1 MISSAKLSCAELF
14 VAEYPVGID
23 NRLKDII
30 NRCLDIHSNSCCIV
44 GIYGLPGVGK
54 TTIAKAIFNTIR
66 YKFDGSTFLENVR
79 EKSKTTDGILQLQ
92 EKLCYEISGNRNL
105 KVGSTSRGIN
115 VRIKRLHRKKILVVL
130 DDVEKWDE
138 INKLLEN
145 YDWFASGSRIVI
157 TTRDR
162 RLLDTLP
169 EDWHV
174 KYYKVEELNEHEA
187 RELFVKHAFGR
198 NNAKEEY
205 FELVDQFIH
214 YAKGLPLA
222 LEIIGANLCKRTKRE
237 WKSALDKYKIIPER
251 AIQEILKISYDGLEQ
266 TQRDIFLDIACSLKG
281 FHRNHVVD
289 ILSSINFYKPEID
302 IEILIEKCL
311 ITVTED
317 DELSMH
323 DLIQQMGWEIVQEE
337 SPQAVKKRSR
347 LLCYEDA
354 CEVLIEN
361 MV

>member
-1 MISSAKLSCAELF
+1 MISSAKLSCAKLF
-14 VAEYPVGID
+14 VAKYPVGID
-23 NRLKDII
+23 NRLKDVI
-30 NRCLDIHSNSCCIV
+30 NQCLDIHSNSRCIV

-66 YKFDGSTFLENVR
+66 YNFDGITFLENVR
-79 EKSKTTDGILQLQ
+79 EWSKKNDGILQLQ
-92 EKLCYEISGNRNL
+92 EK
-105 KVGSTSRGIN
+105 
-115 VRIKRLHRKKILVVL
+115 IKRLHHKKSLVVL
-130 DDVEKWDE
+130 DDVEKLDE
-138 INKLLEN
+138 IDKLLEN
-145 YDWFASGSRIVI
+145 YDWFASGSRIII

-174 KYYKVEELNEHEA
+174 TYYKVQELNEHEA
-187 RELFVKHAFGR
+187 RELFVKHAFRR

-205 FELVDQFIH
+205 SELADQFIH

-222 LEIIGANLCKRTKRE
+222 LEIIGANLYKRTKRE
-237 WKSALDKYKIIPER
+237 WKSALDKYKRIPER
-251 AIQEILKISYDGLEQ
+251 AIQEILKISYDGLDQ
-266 TQRDIFLDIACSLKG
+266 TQQDIFLDIACFLKG
-281 FHRNHVVD
+281 VYRNHVVD

-302 IEILIEKCL
+302 IAILIEKCL

-323 DLIQQMGWEIVQEE
+323 DLIEQMGWEIVREE
-337 SPQAVKKRSR
+337 SPQAVKKCSR
-347 LLCYEDA
+347 LLCYEEDA

-361 MV
+361 KV

>member
-1 MISSAKLSCAELF
+1 MISSDKLSCAELF

-54 TTIAKAIFNTIR
+54 TTIAKAIFNTIH
-66 YKFDGSTFLENVR
+66 YNFDGSTFLENVR
-79 EKSKTTDGILQLQ
+79 ERSKTNDGILQLQ

-162 RLLDTLP
+162 RLLDTP
-169 EDWHV
+169 PKDWHV
-174 KYYKVEELNEHEA
+174 TYYKVKELNEHEA
-187 RELFVKHAFGR
+187 HELFVKHAFGR

-205 FELVDQFIH
+205 FELVDQFIY

-222 LEIIGANLCKRTKRE
+222 LKIIGADR
-237 WKSALDKYKIIPER
+237 KS
-251 AIQEILKISYDGLEQ
+251 
-266 TQRDIFLDIACSLKG
+266 
-281 FHRNHVVD
+281 VV
-289 ILSSINFYKPEID
+289 
-302 IEILIEKCL
+302 
-311 ITVTED
+311 
-317 DELSMH
+317 
-323 DLIQQMGWEIVQEE
+323 
-337 SPQAVKKRSR
+337 
-347 LLCYEDA
+347 
-354 CEVLIEN
+354 
-361 MV
+361 

>member
-1 MISSAKLSCAELF
+1 M
-14 VAEYPVGID
+14 
-23 NRLKDII
+23 
-30 NRCLDIHSNSCCIV
+30 
-44 GIYGLPGVGK
+44 GK
-54 TTIAKAIFNTIR
+54 TTIAKAIFNTIH
-66 YKFDGSTFLENVR
+66 YNFDGSTFLDNVR
-79 EKSKTTDGILQLQ
+79 EWSKTNDGILQLQ
-92 EKLCYEISGNRNL
+92 EK
-105 KVGSTSRGIN
+105 
-115 VRIKRLHRKKILVVL
+115 IKRLHHKKSLVVL
-130 DDVEKWDE
+130 DDVEKLDE
-138 INKLLEN
+138 IDKLLEN
-145 YDWFASGSRIVI
+145 YDWFGSGSRIVI

-174 KYYKVEELNEHEA
+174 TYYKVEELNEHEA
-187 RELFVKHAFGR
+187 RELFVKHAFRR

-222 LEIIGANLCKRTKRE
+222 LKIIGANLYKRTKRQ

-251 AIQEILKISYDGLEQ
+251 AIQEILKISYDGLDQ
-266 TQRDIFLDIACSLKG
+266 TQQDIFLDIACFLKG
-281 FHRNHVVD
+281 FLRNHVVD
-289 ILSSINFYKPEID
+289 ILSSINSYEPEID

-323 DLIQQMGWEIVQEE
+323 DLIQQMGWEIVREE
-337 SPQAVKKRSR
+337 SPQVVKKHNR

-354 CEVLIEN
+354 CQVLIEN
-361 MV
+361 KV